1 VAFKPR
7 PPLVEGFVGR
17 ADILEAMRHT
27 HFGDASSL
35 CTQPKVSVLTGLGGS
50 GKTQIALKFA
60 SEFEKR
66 YGYVMLLDHELLRL
80 V

>member
-1 VAFKPR
+1 VVFKPR

-17 ADILEAMRHT
+17 ADILDAMRYT
-27 HFGDASSL
+27 HFEDASSL
-35 CTQPKVSVLTGLGGS
+35 RTQPKLSVLTGLGGS

-60 SEFEKR
+60 SEFEER
-66 YGYVMLLDHELLRL
+66 YGYATLLDHELLRL